1 MKNSSVNIKSVTNI
15 NIIGGGRWARVILEV
30 ICRVVDKS
38 VKISVYS
45 KNNSIGM
52 SDWVSSKKIGDNIQ
66 VFKDLPNK
74 FSTDTNAVIVVNAA
88 RDHEDFILSA
98 LKAGGDLLVEKPI
111 TLSYESG
118 KKMATVAKDLNR
130 HLTSAHVFL
139 FATYFINFSKLV
151 LNAGKI
157 SRINIHWEDPG
168 VEDRYGEKKLYDSS
182 LPVFSDWLPHV
193 LSMISAIA
201 PGKDYIFLSVELE
214 KGGASVT
221 IDILLGDIPSRIIL
235 TRNGKSR
242 KRNMDVYT
250 ETKVLKLDFSK
261 EPGTIYD
268 GTNEIAG
275 DNEWKISQ
283 SPLES
288 MLSTFLKGVSEKVFD
303 ERLNLEIGLKALK
316 IIDSVM
322 VEYRKKQILWLIE
335 ELNSQTSKLSQIA
348 VNKNLFYA
356 LSEIFQSTSY
366 ISTKELGNKIER
378 FLSKINDLSGKG
390 ILELLK
396 KENTND
402 SIAQLEKI

>member
-1 MKNSSVNIKSVTNI
+1 MNIKFVTNI
-15 NIIGGGRWARVILEV
+15 SIIGGGRWARVILEV
-30 ICRVVDKS
+30 ICRIVDKS

-88 RDHEDFILSA
+88 RDHETFILSA
-98 LKAGGDLLVEKPI
+98 LNAGGDLLVEKPI

-118 KKMATVAKDLNR
+118 KKIATVAKDLNR
-130 HLTSAHVFL
+130 HLTSANVFL

-151 LNAGKI
+151 LKAGKI
-157 SRINIHWEDPG
+157 CRINIHWEDPG
-168 VEDRYGEKKLYDSS
+168 VEDRYGEKKFYDSS
-182 LPVFSDWLPHV
+182 LPVFSDCLPHV
-193 LSMISAIA
+193 LSMISAIT
-201 PGKDYIFLSVELE
+201 PGKDFIFLSIELE
-214 KGGASVT
+214 KGGASIT

-250 ETKVLKLDFSK
+250 ETKALKLDFSK

-288 MLSTFLKGVSEKVFD
+288 MLCTFLKGVSEEVFD

-322 VEYRKKQILWLIE
+322 VEYKKKQILWLIE

-356 LSEIFQSTSY
+356 LSEIFQSKSY
-366 ISTKELGNKIER
+366 ISTEELGNKIER

-390 ILELLK
+390 ISELLK

>member
-1 MKNSSVNIKSVTNI
+1 MNIKSVTNI
-15 NIIGGGRWARVILEV
+15 RIIGGGRWARVILEV
-30 ICRVVDKS
+30 ICRIVDKS
-38 VKISVYS
+38 VNISIYS
-45 KNNSIGM
+45 KNNTIGM
-52 SDWVSSKKIGDNIQ
+52 SDWVSSKKIGHNIQ

-151 LNAGKI
+151 LNAGRI

-168 VEDRYGEKKLYDSS
+168 VEDRYGEKKFYDSS

-193 LSMISAIA
+193 LSMISAIT
-201 PGKDYIFLSVELE
+201 PGKDFIFLSIEIE

-250 ETKVLKLDFSK
+250 ETKALKLDFSK

-268 GTNEIAG
+268 GKNEIAG

-288 MLSTFLKGVSEKVFD
+288 MLSTFLKGVSEEVFD